1 LEVEFADE
9 EFCVVAFFDVVE
21 FAGFLGYGDSAFGGG
36 LGVKLRQRLD
46 DFSFVG
52 GHCFPSRAV
61 GHKDLLKS
69 LSSIMLI
76 GFAKNSHHG
85 KLLGVMCSG
94 FFGVLSNILDSGN
107 FPAANGRNVKIV
119 RRNIWFAFVE

>member
-1 LEVEFADE
+1 MGVEFADQ
-9 EFCVVAFFDVVE
+9 EFRIVAFFDVVE
-21 FAGFLGYGDSAFGGG
+21 FAGFFRYGDSAFGGG

-46 DFSFVG
+46 DALLV

-76 GFAKNSHHG
+76 EFAKNSHHG

-94 FFGVLSNILDSGN
+94 FFEVLGNILDLGV
-107 FPAANGRNVKIV
+107 FPAHNGRNVKIV